1 MYSIYADDIC
11 IFNDAFT
18 LDDGIVLNPK
28 LKLEDNTA
36 GTLELAL
43 PMTNRA
49 YDYIIRMMTDM
60 SVRKDG
66 VEVWAGRVL
75 SDSFDFWKN
84 RSLYCEGA
92 LAFLNDTTQ
101 PRAEYHD
108 ISVEDFLR
116 TLLDVHNSKVSAGRQ
131 ILLGDVTVTDP
142 DDTSYRYTN
151 YETTLEC
158 VNTML
163 VDKLGGHLRMRYE
176 NGKRYLDYLV
186 DYPNTTTQT
195 IEFGKNLFDF
205 TSKNDMSNYAT
216 VLLPLGSRL
225 DQSDIS
231 AIDDYTTVKS
241 VNGGSL
247 YVVSPEAVESYGWIE
262 KVVKWDNVEIPSVLL
277 ERAQEYLSDIQF
289 DNLELELNAVDLH
302 YLSADYEDVK
312 LLDKIRVF
320 SVPHGLDRV
329 FPVKKL
335 EIPLDNPE
343 NAVFTVGETPKAPAV
358 TSSIVAAAKKAED
371 TEEELSARI
380 TCTDESISEEVE
392 RATGAEVELTSRIDK
407 TDESITLEVA
417 RATEAE
423 GALSSSINV
432 TATEIRS
439 EVEDTEKELRSTIS
453 QTASEIRS
461 EVEDTDKELRS
472 TISQTASGIRSDV
485 EDIEKDLRSS
495 ISQTASEIR
504 SDVEDVESSLRS
516 SISQTASDIRSEV
529 EDTESD
535 LRTTITQTVNGIT
548 LSASTSGRSTTL
560 TLTNGRT
567 QIDSETITFN
577 GLVEFGDL
585 KDGKTTIS
593 GSNITT
599 GTIDA
604 SKVTVKNLSASNI
617 TSGTMSANRI
627 SGGSID
633 ANDITITNLN
643 ASNITSGSLSATRV
657 KVGST
662 TLVSNGKITAS
673 LLDVD
678 TIVADVISVV
688 DSESSAFRGLH
699 VDTLYARNIGN
710 EKYYT
715 GTAYITTLYTA
726 SGTVNKSNREAKHSI
741 EPVAQKYYDMLD
753 LLEPVTYILNDGTSG
768 RAHVGLIAQDVES
781 AMVRCGISSGE
792 FGGFVRETNG
802 ECGLR
807 YSEFIGILI
816 GKTQILE
823 ARLKQL
829 ENKIN
834 V

>member
-1 MYSIYADDIC
+1 M
-11 IFNDAFT
+11 
-18 LDDGIVLNPK
+18 
-28 LKLEDNTA
+28 
-36 GTLELAL
+36 
-43 PMTNRA
+43 
-49 YDYIIRMMTDM
+49 
-60 SVRKDG
+60 
-66 VEVWAGRVL
+66 
-75 SDSFDFWKN
+75 
-84 RSLYCEGA
+84 
-92 LAFLNDTTQ
+92 
-101 PRAEYHD
+101 
-108 ISVEDFLR
+108 
-116 TLLDVHNSKVSAGRQ
+116 
-131 ILLGDVTVTDP
+131 
-142 DDTSYRYTN
+142 
-151 YETTLEC
+151 
-158 VNTML
+158 
-163 VDKLGGHLRMRYE
+163 
-176 NGKRYLDYLV
+176 
-186 DYPNTTTQT
+186 
-195 IEFGKNLFDF
+195 
-205 TSKNDMSNYAT
+205 
-216 VLLPLGSRL
+216 
-225 DQSDIS
+225 
-231 AIDDYTTVKS
+231 
-241 VNGGSL
+241 
-247 YVVSPEAVESYGWIE
+247 
-262 KVVKWDNVEIPSVLL
+262 
-277 ERAQEYLSDIQF
+277 
-289 DNLELELNAVDLH
+289 
-302 YLSADYEDVK
+302 
-312 LLDKIRVF
+312 
-320 SVPHGLDRV
+320 
-329 FPVKKL
+329 
-335 EIPLDNPE
+335 
-343 NAVFTVGETPKAPAV
+343 
-358 TSSIVAAAKKAED
+358 
-371 TEEELSARI
+371 
-380 TCTDESISEEVE
+380 
-392 RATGAEVELTSRIDK
+392 
-407 TDESITLEVA
+407 
-417 RATEAE
+417 
-423 GALSSSINV
+423 
-432 TATEIRS
+432 
-439 EVEDTEKELRSTIS
+439 
-453 QTASEIRS
+453 
-461 EVEDTDKELRS
+461 
-472 TISQTASGIRSDV
+472 
-485 EDIEKDLRSS
+485 
-495 ISQTASEIR
+495 
-504 SDVEDVESSLRS
+504 
-516 SISQTASDIRSEV
+516 
-529 EDTESD
+529 
-535 LRTTITQTVNGIT
+535 
-548 LSASTSGRSTTL
+548 

-585 KDGKTTIS
+585 TDGKTTIS

-627 SGGSID
+627 SGGSISANNVTITNLSASSITSGSMSANRLSGGSID

-726 SGTVNKSNREAKHSI
+726 SGTVNKSDREAKHSI

-753 LLEPVTYILNDGTSG
+753 LVEPVTYILNDGTSG